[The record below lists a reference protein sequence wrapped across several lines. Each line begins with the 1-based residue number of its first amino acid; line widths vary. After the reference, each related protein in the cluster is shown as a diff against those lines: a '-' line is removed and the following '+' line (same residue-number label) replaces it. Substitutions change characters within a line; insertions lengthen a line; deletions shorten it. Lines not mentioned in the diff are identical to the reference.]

1 MPMTLYTTT
10 ALYVH
15 ICFDMDFLYVVIEAS
30 ESSHLAMLEEAKAI
44 LTIFQGWLTTRTVFS
59 STNLPFLPTEALVKE
74 SLSELAR

>member
-1 MPMTLYTTT
+1 M
-10 ALYVH
+10 
-15 ICFDMDFLYVVIEAS
+15 IEAS
-30 ESSHLAMLEEAKAI
+30 ESSLLAMLEEAKAI